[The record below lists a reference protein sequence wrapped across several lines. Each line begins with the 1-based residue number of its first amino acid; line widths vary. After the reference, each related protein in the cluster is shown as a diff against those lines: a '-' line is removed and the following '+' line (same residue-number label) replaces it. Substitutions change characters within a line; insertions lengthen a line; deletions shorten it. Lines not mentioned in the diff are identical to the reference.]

1 MSDECVPTRQNVTSC
16 SSCSSS
22 VFCMPH
28 FAIPDPFSGSFF
40 KVFLRFTSCLPHCH
54 RPCLATRFCV
64 RLGPQA
70 FCVSSSPL
78 SCFPSSWLAMP
89 SAARAPSGPP
99 APPTGEKVDEFFQL
113 LEQQVPFPAA
123 ELEQLIPAALL
134 QHWKDLGATQ
144 SVAWPWVMLCE
155 LCLVSFLTPNARFL
169 PLPSFAVYSLTWTFF
184 LHPGSCHTSNLLRL
198 YHNDLHGLE
207 DKANEDRRAMRARL
221 RQHAMPGAQGQAAL
235 KGRLKT
241 LQDITFRLG
250 TGSLEGIGL
259 RIASF
264 VGWTAASG
272 YLVEG
277 TQFLQWLQ
285 AEFGVNKA
293 IATQL
298 WERMSWQRDVINL
311 QRSFSM
317 AYTLSWASA
326 ARFTWRISGRSM
338 HTQILLGCEAAF
350 VSFTAAPS

>member
-134 QHWKDLGATQ
+134 QHWKDLGRDAERRVAMGHAVRTVPRQFSDTQRTVSCRCSASQCTPSPGHFSFTRAHATPRTFCGCITMSSMVWRTRQ
-144 SVAWPWVMLCE
+144 TKIGVQCE
-155 LCLVSFLTPNARFL
+155 LA
-169 PLPSFAVYSLTWTFF
+169 
-184 LHPGSCHTSNLLRL
+184 
-198 YHNDLHGLE
+198 
-207 DKANEDRRAMRARL
+207 
-221 RQHAMPGAQGQAAL
+221 
-235 KGRLKT
+235 
-241 LQDITFRLG
+241 
-250 TGSLEGIGL
+250 
-259 RIASF
+259 
-264 VGWTAASG
+264 
-272 YLVEG
+272 
-277 TQFLQWLQ
+277 
-285 AEFGVNKA
+285 
-293 IATQL
+293 
-298 WERMSWQRDVINL
+298 
-311 QRSFSM
+311 
-317 AYTLSWASA
+317 
-326 ARFTWRISGRSM
+326 
-338 HTQILLGCEAAF
+338 
-350 VSFTAAPS
+350 